1 MKKHRIICTLLLAV
15 LLLDVT
21 GCSKPA
27 PAGKKEETLPKE
39 ETQPKEKQSWRIYVK
54 ETVKGEYYGVPV
66 DCTLYF
72 AAVND
77 NESPYDGEFK
87 GYAEIKNFTD
97 INKIAD
103 NPDVEKAV
111 MESKQVAKE
120 FTFKLKKSD
129 VAPLVQAGG
138 NEGNPLFTNLSNAEF
153 TMPTEGTNFASFEV
167 IAKGYDVKNQPTMK
181 TIVGCKL
188 HQDKDNVSITINQFA
203 QDFGPF
209 NATITRTS
217 VVPLQ
222 PPAGDGTGTDT
233 KK

>member
-1 MKKHRIICTLLLAV
+1 VKKYRIVCTLLLAA

-27 PAGKKEETLPKE
+27 PAGKKEETP
-39 ETQPKEKQSWRIYVK
+39 PKEKQSWRIYVK

-66 DCTLYF
+66 
-72 AAVND
+72 
-77 NESPYDGEFK
+77 
-87 GYAEIKNFTD
+87 
-97 INKIAD
+97 
-103 NPDVEKAV
+103 
-111 MESKQVAKE
+111 
-120 FTFKLKKSD
+120 
-129 VAPLVQAGG
+129 GG

-209 NATITRTS
+209 NATITRES
-217 VVPLQ
+217 VVSLQ
-222 PPAGDGTGTDT
+222 PPAGDGAGTET